1 MMPGGFFVTPAA
13 PLVGGTKYIDDMR
26 EISRLVR
33 ERRGTLFLLVLF
45 WLAAFCTGATLY
57 VPGMWPWAIPAV
69 LSAVGVAF
77 PLVAR
82 LVGMATEED

>member
-1 MMPGGFFVTPAA
+1 M
-13 PLVGGTKYIDDMR
+13 
-26 EISRLVR
+26 R

-45 WLAAFCTGATLY
+45 WLAAFCTGASLY

-69 LSAVGVAF
+69 LSAVGVGI

-82 LVGMATEED
+82 LVGMATEEG